1 MSRKKEK
8 LRREMYKWQPE
19 TADKYYV
26 VSFILLFFK
35 KQKMTDM
42 KKRRRRREITEQ
54 EK

>member
-26 VSFILLFFK
+26 VSFILLFLK
-35 KQKMTDM
+35 TKMTDM